1 MHFQLFLYSEW
12 RNLSNCVIMTMNKT
26 VCMMLAKII
35 KIKKA
40 FRQKKWPVDYH
51 ESLNFWHDL
60 LKEASIA
67 QSMYIL
73 QRYKSLIYTKLHVC
87 ANQGGTSPQKK
98 KKVSMSPCACAFV
111 LIDKSTCTCTCF
123 SWILARPPPPTV
135 LVSVAYLISIVPF
148 PPLVGWL
155 KLHVETKAAI
165 STSDV

>member
-1 MHFQLFLYSEW
+1 
-12 RNLSNCVIMTMNKT
+12 
-26 VCMMLAKII
+26 MLAKII

-40 FRQKKWPVDYH
+40 FRQKNWPVDYH
-51 ESLNFWHDL
+51 ESLNFWYDL
-60 LKEASIA
+60 LKQASIA

-87 ANQGGTSPQKK
+87 TNQGGTSPQKK

-111 LIDKSTCTCTCF
+111 SPSGSEEITETHPSETFPGYLLDS
-123 SWILARPPPPTV
+123 PPTV

-148 PPLVGWL
+148 PPLVDWL